1 MFDRTGGPAL
11 TFARFSGID
20 HAWHIM
26 IAAAVVSLLTVGT
39 RFATGPFVA
48 PILADLGLSHTQFST
63 IVSISLLLFGLGM
76 PISGR
81 LADLYGGRLVLTVGG
96 AVLSLSLAISAWT
109 DSPTVFAIAFGGISS
124 IGFAA
129 TSHVTLSAVIGRWFV
144 KRRGLAMT
152 ALSSGGMGGI
162 ALMTPLS
169 SVLIQQMG
177 WRATLVTFAVIILAL
192 IAFAALVMGASPPG
206 ESGADTSA
214 GSRRAISPP
223 AESWTAALT
232 TAPFWLLAASFFTC
246 GFSMSV
252 LGTHGV
258 PMLEHHGF
266 PTMTASFGIGLIG
279 FVSIFGS
286 LALGIASDRV
296 GRQVFLALIYGVRG
310 IGFLGLIVAGQVWE
324 LYAVTALGG
333 LVWAGSSAL
342 TSALV
347 ADTYG
352 PRNVGILFG
361 LIFLSHQVGGSI
373 GSFLGGW
380 GFDSFGTYS
389 QTFILTAFLLFTGAY
404 ISWRVPRPQIL
415 RIPTVIA
422 EGD

>member
-1 MFDRTGGPAL
+1 M
-11 TFARFSGID
+11 TFARFARID

-26 IAAAVVSLLTVGT
+26 AASAIVSLLTVGT
-39 RFATGPFVA
+39 RMATGPFVA
-48 PILADLGLSHTQFST
+48 PILADLGLTHTGFSS

-76 PISGR
+76 PIAGR
-81 LADLYGGRLVLTVGG
+81 LADLYGGRRVLVVGG
-96 AVLSLSLAISAWT
+96 VILSLSLAISAWT
-109 DSPTVFAIAFGGISS
+109 TSPTLFAIAFGGISS

-129 TSHVTLSAVIGRWFV
+129 TSHVTLSSVIGRWFV

-169 SVLIQQMG
+169 SALIHQMG
-177 WRATLVTFAVIILAL
+177 WRSTLFTFAGIILAL
-192 IAFAALVMGASPPG
+192 ILLSALILGDNPPEEAVAGGRSGRTGAPAP
-206 ESGADTSA
+206 SA
-214 GSRRAISPP
+214 QP
-223 AESWTAALT
+223 WTAALS
-232 TAPFWLLAASFFTC
+232 TAPFWLLAAGFFTC

-266 PTMTASFGIGLIG
+266 ETMTASLGIGLIG

-286 LALGIASDRV
+286 LALGIASDKL
-296 GRQVFLALIYGVRG
+296 GRQAFLTLIYGVRG

-361 LIFLSHQVGGSI
+361 LIFLSHQVGGSF

-380 GFDSFGTYS
+380 SFDSFGTYAY
-389 QTFILTAFLLFTGAY
+389 TFILTAVLLFVGAY
-404 ISWRVPRPQIL
+404 ISWRVPRPQLL
-415 RIPTVIA
+415 RMPTVIA